1 MRINEFLDNVN
12 IFIQKPIVTFNVDMK
27 LFNQKNYRKL
37 YNEKIREKV
46 QDKFG
51 IYIWADSQTQEL
63 FYIGKAGTIKNDGS
77 FGNHT
82 LKKRLI
88 ATRGKNEKTKK
99 DILTN
104 DYVRD
109 FMLKN
114 RITSLNFYVIYTL
127 DGISPTYVE
136 SILLNEFYK
145 QNKYLPILNN
155 SF

>member
-1 MRINEFLDNVN
+1 MKINEFLKSVN
-12 IFIQKPIVTFNVDMK
+12 IFIQKPIVTFDIDMK
-27 LFNQKNYRKL
+27 LFNQKDYRKR
-37 YNEKIREKV
+37 YNEKIRKKV
-46 QDKFG
+46 QNKFG
-51 IYIWADSQTQEL
+51 IYIWADSQIGEL

-88 ATRGKNEKTKK
+88 ASRGKNKKTRI

-109 FMLKN
+109 FMFKN
-114 RITSLNFYVIYTL
+114 EIKSLNFYIIYTI
-127 DGISPTYVE
+127 DGVAPSYVE

-145 QNKYLPILNN
+145 QKKCLPILNN